1 MKALSWVIA
10 LAVLLPLAARADELS
25 DLKAQ
30 LDAAMK
36 SIQTLQQR
44 VEALEAEKAK
54 GAAAAA
60 PAGAPAGAP
69 AAAPTAAGAPAGVEQ
84 KAAAAPAVT
93 AAGGPVVAPNE
104 KPIEGQPDQN
114 KARLELYGFVQAD
127 FTQGFKLMNPDWY
140 SAVRPSQIPV
150 NCPGDAGCGADG
162 YTNFSIKQTR
172 LGVNGYTP
180 TPAGEVRGQF
190 EFDLFGVGVDAG
202 QTTIRVRQAWASLGQ
217 FLIGQTNSLF
227 MDGDVFPNTIEYW
240 GPSGMIFFRNIQARW
255 TPIDKDGHKFAVA
268 LENPG
273 TVVDTT
279 SAGMANI
286 SAHNTLPDLTA
297 QYRMDRDWGHLQ
309 VAGILRSLGYDT
321 PSAPGGNPSG
331 SKTGYGL
338 NLAGSY
344 NTFGKDKLNAQLA
357 YGKGIANYSNDC
369 CVDLA
374 SNAAGSPEAVP
385 LLDWL
390 LYYDHWWSDTL
401 SSSVGYSRN
410 FQSNTSGQ
418 AATAQRAG
426 QYSSVNLLWYPVRN
440 VMTGVELIWAEREN
454 SNGASANDTR
464 IQFSGQYK
472 F

>member
-1 MKALSWVIA
+1 MKALMLLIA
-10 LAVLLPLAARADELS
+10 LAVVFPVAARADELS

-36 SIQTLQQR
+36 SIQTLQKR

-54 GAAAAA
+54 GAAAA
-60 PAGAPAGAP
+60 P
-69 AAAPTAAGAPAGVEQ
+69 AAAGAAPQ
-84 KAAAAPAVT
+84 AAAAPEV
-93 AAGGPVVAPNE
+93 AAAGPVVAPNE
-104 KPIEGQPDQN
+104 KPVEGAPDAN
-114 KARLELYGFVQAD
+114 KARLEIYGFVQAD
-127 FTQGFKLMNPDWY
+127 FIQGFKLMNPDWY
-140 SAVRPSQIPV
+140 SALRPSQIPV

-162 YTNFSIKQTR
+162 YTNFSVKQTR
-172 LGVNGYTP
+172 FGVNAFLP
-180 TPAGEVRGQF
+180 TSAGEVRGQF

-202 QTTIRVRQAWASLGQ
+202 QTTIRVRQAWAEWGQ
-217 FLIGQTNSLF
+217 FLVGQTNSLF
-227 MDGDVFPNTIEYW
+227 MDGDVFPNIIDYW
-240 GPSGMIFFRNIQARW
+240 GPSGMVFFRNIQARW
-255 TPIDKDGHKFAVA
+255 TPYNKDGNKFAVA

-297 QYRMDRDWGHLQ
+297 QYRMDRGWGHLQ
-309 VAGILRSLGYDT
+309 VSGILRSLGYDT
-321 PSAPGGNPSG
+321 PTAPGGNPSG

-338 NLAGSY
+338 NVAGSY
-344 NTFGKDKLNAQLA
+344 NTFGKDKINAQLA

-374 SNAAGSPEAVP
+374 SNADGSPEAVP
-385 LLDWL
+385 LLEWL
-390 LYYDHWWSDTL
+390 VYYDHWWSDTL

-418 AATAQRAG
+418 ATTAQRTG
-426 QYSSVNLLWYPVRN
+426 DYTSVNLLWYPVRN

-464 IQFSGQYK
+464 VQFSGQYK